1 MIQSRIMQ
9 SRIFEGFAC
18 PYFPTFMR
26 FMHVLAVVEQL
37 SCSSA
42 SDSPYHSQEL
52 FCGTSRS
59 LVSSVLQRPLGVEFG
74 RYKVYIVHICTLCRF
89 RIRFIHFCQAGA
101 AISLALLDQFFVS
114 RAGVATIPLGI
125 HPVELVALM
134 VDLVSQDVG
143 LHLTKCKEILVD
155 TAAMIICREV

>member
-1 MIQSRIMQ
+1 MLIHVLGSQDSDQAFVQTSLLFGRGMWVLRFIVSKIMNESRIMQ

-101 AISLALLDQFFVS
+101 AISLALLDQFFFS
-114 RAGVATIPLGI
+114 RAGVATIPLG
-125 HPVELVALM
+125 L
-134 VDLVSQDVG
+134 
-143 LHLTKCKEILVD
+143 
-155 TAAMIICREV
+155 